1 MLVITHAQKTL
12 IMQNLLLLH
21 LREQKGI
28 TVKEIEQRT
37 GISSAQYME
46 YEQGTASLSDTDAEL
61 LSCLFKVKVG
71 YLKEYSHQLEYFS
84 YCKSMLQLKDKR
96 IEELVAVLKLYI
108 KEEEKPKGGN
118 SKNQLQKNKPFQP

>member
-1 MLVITHAQKTL
+1 
-12 IMQNLLLLH
+12 MQNLLLLH

-37 GISSAQYME
+37 GIASVQYTE

-61 LSCLFKVKVG
+61 LSCLFKVKAG
-71 YLKEYSHQLEYFS
+71 YLKEYSQQLEYFS

-96 IEELVAVLKLYI
+96 IEELVAVLRLYI
-108 KEEEKPKGGN
+108 TEDEKPEKKQLKKST
-118 SKNQLQKNKPFQP
+118 SKK